1 MLKKAQCGW
10 ILYEEYCSFR
20 AHLFVCDVVSPLH
33 CVCKSLLVTA
43 CVFHHVVSPL
53 HCVCKSLLVTACVFH
68 HVVAVF
74 VSPTLLLHEK
84 Y

>member
-43 CVFHHVVSPL
+43 CVFHHVV
-53 HCVCKSLLVTACVFH
+53 
-68 HVVAVF
+68 AVF